1 MEEDKGKLHEGR
13 SYLKKGVCIEG
24 DLMKLHLWL
33 SLALDF

>member
-13 SYLKKGVCIEG
+13 AYLQKGLCIEG
-24 DLMKLHLWL
+24 ELMKPHLWL